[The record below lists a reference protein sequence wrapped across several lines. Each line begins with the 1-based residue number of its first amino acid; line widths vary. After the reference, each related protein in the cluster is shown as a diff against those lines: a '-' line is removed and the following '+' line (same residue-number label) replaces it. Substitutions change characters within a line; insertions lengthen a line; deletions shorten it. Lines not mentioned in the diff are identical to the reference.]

1 MRGEKLGANLPLFWN
16 NDGKDRPKGQIC
28 PLAKKEVFDSICPFQ
43 LRYNVLTM
51 APIAQPYSQ
60 DACEIGYGAFS
71 ALGWA
76 ESRFGIDFLAGFFS
90 IVIVSVI
97 VVSLDAPPSL
107 SSRRHL
113 YRRSR

>member
-1 MRGEKLGANLPLFWN
+1 MSSITIL
-16 NDGKDRPKGQIC
+16 
-28 PLAKKEVFDSICPFQ
+28 DSICPFQ

-60 DACEIGYGAFS
+60 DACEIGYGDFS

-113 YRRSR
+113 YRRANACLIAPFLAQRLIVTFRLSS